1 MNIIHE
7 ACDPELAKD
16 KKLPYSAYLICYK
29 DKDDVVKHDI
39 AVSGTAVEI
48 FDNYYDKYKKGFQW
62 MKQSEGRVTPS
73 LWNQQQNP
81 EPPKKKPRKK
91 RE

>member
-16 KKLPYSAYLICYK
+16 KKLPYSAYLVCYK
-29 DKDDVVKHDI
+29 DKDDVIKHDI

-62 MKQSEGRVTPS
+62 MKQSEGRVTPN
-73 LWNQQQNP
+73 LWNQRQNP